1 MSAKEFESILYE
13 TKGRVGYITLNI
25 PQKHNALSY
34 ELLDD
39 IPRAFD
45 YAEQDRSVNVIVL
58 KGAGKSFCS
67 GFNNDASYYRVP
79 PEDGWNYLNSYE
91 ILNKK
96 VYAIYTQIWGFP
108 KPTIAQ
114 IHGHCRDAGC
124 YLQLCC
130 DISVAAEDALLG
142 HPAQLWGGSQSLP
155 LWQFYL
161 GVKKARYLL
170 MSGRLIT
177 GKVAADWGLVSISVP
192 RENLDEE
199 VLKLA
204 SEIAAEPGDQPRGPG
219 RAGALHNK
227 IALNTDLKI
236 RGIDALFDYYGQ
248 MNRYTRFIYR
258 PPSEWEKPKK
268 SE

>member
-1 MSAKEFESILYE
+1 MSSKEFETVLYE
-13 TKGRVGYITLNI
+13 SKDKIGYITLNI
-25 PQKHNALSY
+25 PGRHNALSFQ
-34 ELLDD
+34 LLDD
-39 IPRAFD
+39 IPAAFE
-45 YAEQDRSVNVIVL
+45 YAEQDKTVNVIVM

-67 GFNNDASYYRVP
+67 GFDNDASYYRTP
-79 PEDGWNYLNSYE
+79 PEGGWNYVNSYN

-96 VYAIYTQIWGFP
+96 VYAIYTRIWGFP

-192 RENLDEE
+192 RDKLDEE
-199 VLKLA
+199 VYKLA
-204 SEIAAEPGDQPRGPG
+204 SEIAQVRRD
-219 RAGALHNK
+219 GALHNK

-236 RGIDALFDYYGQ
+236 RGIDALFEYYGQ

-258 PPSEWEKPKK
+258 PPAEWEKPKK
-268 SE
+268 PE

>member
-1 MSAKEFESILYE
+1 MSSKEFETILYE
-13 TKGRVGYITLNI
+13 SKDKIGYITLNI
-25 PQKHNALSY
+25 PRRHNALSFQ
-34 ELLDD
+34 LLDD
-39 IPRAFD
+39 IDAAFD
-45 YAEQDRSVNVIVL
+45 YAEEDKYANVIVL
-58 KGAGKSFCS
+58 KDNGKSFCS
-67 GFNNDASYYRVP
+67 GFDNDASYYRTP
-79 PEDGWNYLNSYE
+79 PEGGWNNLNSYE

-96 VYAIYTQIWGFP
+96 VYAKYTRIWDFP

-114 IHGHCRDAGC
+114 VHGYCRDGGC

-130 DISVAAEDALLG
+130 DISVAADDALLG

-199 VLKLA
+199 VTKLA
-204 SEIAAEPGDQPRGPG
+204 SEIAQTPRTGT
-219 RAGALHNK
+219 LHNK

-236 RGIDALFDYYGQ
+236 RGINALFDYYGQ
-248 MNRYTRFIYR
+248 MNRYGRFINR
-258 PPSEWEKPKK
+258 PPPEK
-268 SE
+268 E

>member
-1 MSAKEFESILYE
+1 MSSKEFESILYE
-13 TKGRVGYITLNI
+13 SKDKIGYITLNE
-25 PQKHNALSY
+25 PGKHNALSY
-34 ELLDD
+34 QLLDD
-39 IPRAFD
+39 IDAVFD
-45 YAEQDRSVNVIVL
+45 HAEQDKSAKVIVL

-79 PEDGWNYLNSYE
+79 PEGGWNYKNSYE
-91 ILNKK
+91 ILNKHI
-96 VYAIYTQIWGFP
+96 YAKYTRIWDFP

-130 DISVAAEDALLG
+130 DISVAADDALLG

-170 MSGRLIT
+170 ISGRLIT
-177 GKVAADWGLVSISVP
+177 GKVAAEWGLVSISVP
-192 RENLDEE
+192 REKLEEE
-199 VLKLA
+199 VNKLA
-204 SEIAAEPGDQPRGPG
+204 AEIAQVPT
-219 RAGALHNK
+219 AGALHNK

-236 RGIDALFDYYGQ
+236 RGIGALFEYYGQ
-248 MNRYTRFIYR
+248 MNRYTRFINR
-258 PPSEWEKPKK
+258 PPASEEKK
-268 SE
+268 E